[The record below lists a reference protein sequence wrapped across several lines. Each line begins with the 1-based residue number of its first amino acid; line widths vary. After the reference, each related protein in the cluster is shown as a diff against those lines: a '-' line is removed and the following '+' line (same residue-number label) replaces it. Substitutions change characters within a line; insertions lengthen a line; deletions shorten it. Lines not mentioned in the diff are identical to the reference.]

1 MYQTFIYR
9 QKYMT
14 TNPPTL
20 TYTLEEILSRLDQKI
35 EKQFTEVNQK
45 MDRQFTE
52 VNQKMDRQFTE
63 VNQKMDRQFAEVNQK
78 FTEVNQK
85 FTEVNQKFTE
95 VNQKMDRQFAE
106 VNKKLETIDGRLNK
120 LEIGQAELS
129 GEIKTLEEKVSGID
143 KRLDN
148 QEFINRGVLVAVIIA
163 LISGVV
169 KLFGFFPTG
178 KT

>member
-1 MYQTFIYR
+1 
-9 QKYMT
+9 MT

-45 MDRQFTE
+45 I
-52 VNQKMDRQFTE
+52 
-63 VNQKMDRQFAEVNQK
+63 DRQFAEVNQK
-78 FTEVNQK
+78 MEKQS
-85 FTEVNQKFTE
+85 
-95 VNQKMDRQFAE
+95 AE
-106 VNKKLETIDGRLNK
+106 VNKKLEIIDGRLNK

-129 GEIKTLEEKVSGID
+129 GEIKTLEEKVIGID

-178 KT
+178 KI

>member
-1 MYQTFIYR
+1 
-9 QKYMT
+9 
-14 TNPPTL
+14 
-20 TYTLEEILSRLDQKI
+20 
-35 EKQFTEVNQK
+35 
-45 MDRQFTE
+45 MDRQFA
-52 VNQKMDRQFTE
+52 E

-78 FTEVNQK
+78 MDRQFA
-85 FTEVNQKFTE
+85 E
-95 VNQKMDRQFAE
+95 VNQKMDRQFTE

-178 KT
+178 KI

>member
-1 MYQTFIYR
+1 
-9 QKYMT
+9 MT
-14 TNPPTL
+14 TNPPIL

-35 EKQFTEVNQK
+35 EKQFAEVNQKMDRQFAEVNQKMDRQFAEVNQK

-63 VNQKMDRQFAEVNQK
+63 VNQK
-78 FTEVNQK
+78 FT
-85 FTEVNQKFTE
+85 
-95 VNQKMDRQFAE
+95 E

-120 LEIGQAELS
+120 LEIGQVELS

-178 KT
+178 KI

>member
-1 MYQTFIYR
+1 
-9 QKYMT
+9 MT
-14 TNPPTL
+14 NNPPTL

-35 EKQFTEVNQK
+35 EKQFAEVNQK

-85 FTEVNQKFTE
+85 MDREFAEVNQKFT
-95 VNQKMDRQFAE
+95 E

-169 KLFGFFPTG
+169 KLFGFFPSS
-178 KT
+178 KI

>member
-1 MYQTFIYR
+1 
-9 QKYMT
+9 MT
-14 TNPPTL
+14 TNPPIL

-45 MDRQFTE
+45 MDRQFA
-52 VNQKMDRQFTE
+52 E

-85 FTEVNQKFTE
+85 
-95 VNQKMDRQFAE
+95 
-106 VNKKLETIDGRLNK
+106 LENIDSRLNK

-129 GEIKTLEEKVSGID
+129 GEIKTLEEKVIGID

-178 KT
+178 KI

>member
-1 MYQTFIYR
+1 MD
-9 QKYMT
+9 
-14 TNPPTL
+14 
-20 TYTLEEILSRLDQKI
+20 EILSRLDQKI
-35 EKQFTEVNQK
+35 EKQFA
-45 MDRQFTE
+45 
-52 VNQKMDRQFTE
+52 E

-78 FTEVNQK
+78 MDRQFA
-85 FTEVNQKFTE
+85 E
-95 VNQKMDRQFAE
+95 VNQKMDRQFAEVNQKMDRQFTE

-178 KT
+178 KI

>member
-1 MYQTFIYR
+1 
-9 QKYMT
+9 MT

-35 EKQFTEVNQK
+35 EKQFAEVNQK
-45 MDRQFTE
+45 MDKQFAE
-52 VNQKMDRQFTE
+52 VNQKMD
-63 VNQKMDRQFAEVNQK
+63 KQFAEVNQK
-78 FTEVNQK
+78 FS
-85 FTEVNQKFTE
+85 
-95 VNQKMDRQFAE
+95 E

-129 GEIKTLEEKVSGID
+129 GEIKTLEEKVIGID

-169 KLFGFFPTG
+169 KLFG
-178 KT
+178 

>member
-1 MYQTFIYR
+1 
-9 QKYMT
+9 MT

-45 MDRQFTE
+45 MDRQF
-52 VNQKMDRQFTE
+52 
-63 VNQKMDRQFAEVNQK
+63 AEVNQK

-85 FTEVNQKFTE
+85 FAEVNQKIDLQFTEVNQKFTE
-95 VNQKMDRQFAE
+95 VN
-106 VNKKLETIDGRLNK
+106 KKLESIDSRLNK

-129 GEIKTLEEKVSGID
+129 GEIKTLDEKVIGIN

-178 KT
+178 KI

>member
-1 MYQTFIYR
+1 
-9 QKYMT
+9 MT

-35 EKQFTEVNQK
+35 EKQFAEVNQK

-78 FTEVNQK
+78 MDRQFAEVNQK
-85 FTEVNQKFTE
+85 FT
-95 VNQKMDRQFAE
+95 E

-169 KLFGFFPTG
+169 KLFGFFPNS
-178 KT
+178 KI

>member
-1 MYQTFIYR
+1 
-9 QKYMT
+9 MT
-14 TNPPTL
+14 TNPPIL

-35 EKQFTEVNQK
+35 EKQFAEVNQKMDRQFAEVNQKMDRQFAEVNQKMDRQFAEVNQK

-52 VNQKMDRQFTE
+52 VNQKFT
-63 VNQKMDRQFAEVNQK
+63 
-78 FTEVNQK
+78 
-85 FTEVNQKFTE
+85 
-95 VNQKMDRQFAE
+95 E

-120 LEIGQAELS
+120 LEIGQVELS

-169 KLFGFFPTG
+169 KLFGLFPSTG
-178 KT
+178 KI

>member
-1 MYQTFIYR
+1 

-35 EKQFTEVNQK
+35 EKQFAEVNQK
-45 MDRQFTE
+45 MDKQAAE
-52 VNQKMDRQFTE
+52 VNQK
-63 VNQKMDRQFAEVNQK
+63 FAEVNQK
-78 FTEVNQK
+78 FAEVNQK
-85 FTEVNQKFTE
+85 FS
-95 VNQKMDRQFAE
+95 E
-106 VNKKLETIDGRLNK
+106 VNKKLETIDTRLNK
-120 LEIGQAELS
+120 LEIGQAELL
-129 GEIKTLEEKVSGID
+129 GEIKTLEEKVIGID

-178 KT
+178 KI

>member
-1 MYQTFIYR
+1 
-9 QKYMT
+9 MT
-14 TNPPTL
+14 TNPPIL

-45 MDRQFTE
+45 VDRQFA
-52 VNQKMDRQFTE
+52 E

-78 FTEVNQK
+78 MDRQFA
-85 FTEVNQKFTE
+85 E

-106 VNKKLETIDGRLNK
+106 VNKKLEIIDGRLNK

-129 GEIKTLEEKVSGID
+129 GEIKTLEEKVIGID

-178 KT
+178 KI

>member
-1 MYQTFIYR
+1 
-9 QKYMT
+9 MT
-14 TNPPTL
+14 NNPPTL

-35 EKQFTEVNQK
+35 EKQFA
-45 MDRQFTE
+45 E

-85 FTEVNQKFTE
+85 MDREFAEVNQKFT
-95 VNQKMDRQFAE
+95 E

-129 GEIKTLEEKVSGID
+129 GEIKTLEEKVGGID

-169 KLFGFFPTG
+169 KLFGFFPSS
-178 KT
+178 KI

>member
-1 MYQTFIYR
+1 
-9 QKYMT
+9 MT

-45 MDRQFTE
+45 MEKQFTE
-52 VNQKMDRQFTE
+52 VNQKMEKQFAE

-78 FTEVNQK
+78 MDRQFA
-85 FTEVNQKFTE
+85 E

-106 VNKKLETIDGRLNK
+106 VNQKLETIDNRLNK
-120 LEIGQAELS
+120 LEVGQAELS
-129 GEIKTLEEKVSGID
+129 GEIKTLEEKVIGID

-178 KT
+178 KI

>member
-1 MYQTFIYR
+1 
-9 QKYMT
+9 MT
-14 TNPPTL
+14 TNPPIL

-45 MDRQFTE
+45 MDRQF
-52 VNQKMDRQFTE
+52 
-63 VNQKMDRQFAEVNQK
+63 AEVNQK
-78 FTEVNQK
+78 FTEVNQ
-85 FTEVNQKFTE
+85 
-95 VNQKMDRQFAE
+95 
-106 VNKKLETIDGRLNK
+106 KLETIDGRLNK

-129 GEIKTLEEKVSGID
+129 GEIKTLDGKLSGEIKTLEEKVIGID

-178 KT
+178 KI

>member
-1 MYQTFIYR
+1 
-9 QKYMT
+9 MT

-45 MDRQFTE
+45 MDRQF
-52 VNQKMDRQFTE
+52 
-63 VNQKMDRQFAEVNQK
+63 AEVNQK

-85 FTEVNQKFTE
+85 FAE

-106 VNKKLETIDGRLNK
+106 VNKKLESIDSRLNK

-129 GEIKTLEEKVSGID
+129 GEIKTLEEKVIGID

-178 KT
+178 KI